1 MNNEQCSGLCALK
14 LSIDMRIPKGFSQE
28 LRNQADILRVI
39 GDYVS
44 LKKKGA
50 NYWACCPFHQ
60 EKTASFSV
68 NPAKQFYKCFG
79 CGKAGDVFNF
89 VMEIE
94 GSPFPEAVKTV
105 ADKCGIPIPQD
116 STGEGEF
123 EQRDRQRADLLQ
135 INQWATE
142 FFEKSLL
149 ETSEGK
155 RALNYLVQRG
165 INEEIRSAFRLGYSP
180 NSWDALSTFLH
191 TAGASRTQIERSGLV
206 KLKENGS
213 GYYDRFRSRLIFPI
227 SDAQGR
233 IVAFGG
239 RIIGEGEPKYLNS
252 PETVLYT
259 KGQHLFGLHHA
270 REAIRRK
277 GYAILVEGYLD
288 FLIPYQFGVKNLV
301 ASLGTALTENQVRLL
316 GRYARQIIV
325 NFDPDSAGVA
335 ATKRSLELFLAEGFK
350 VNVLTLPDNL
360 DPDEYIRRNGS
371 EGYVKLLKSSKPF
384 MEYIVETAISSND
397 QTKVSGKVE
406 TINAILPYLRLVKDP
421 IGRAENI
428 EQIAD
433 RLKIE
438 TRLIREE
445 FKKAADMRA
454 SAISERAL
462 QATIAV
468 KPAERKLLEIILNS
482 AAVRRQMINRLTEE
496 DYEGLRTAR
505 LFRLIIE
512 FERQGREATYPVLTE
527 ALNDEELARELLPK
541 LMTGEFGSEPSDSAD
556 RDGLERAE
564 READESLHSLRCAKL
579 AEKQAALQTEINQ
592 AQRSSDTVRLGELMM
607 LKFDL
612 AKKERALAQK
622 NDQEKGKAS

>member
-1 MNNEQCSGLCALK
+1 
-14 LSIDMRIPKGFSQE
+14 MRIPIGFSQE

-39 GDYVS
+39 GDYVT

-105 ADKCGIPIPQD
+105 AEKCGIPIPQTSGED
-116 STGEGEF
+116 SREF
-123 EQRDRQRADLLQ
+123 EQRDRLRSDLMQL
-135 INQWATE
+135 NQWATE
-142 FFEKSLL
+142 FFEKSLS
-149 ETSEGK
+149 ETSEGQ

-165 INEEIRSAFRLGYSP
+165 ISEDIRKSFRLGYSP
-180 NSWDALSTFLH
+180 NSWEALSNFLRSN
-191 TAGASRTQIERSGLV
+191 GASRTQIERSGLV
-206 KLKENGS
+206 SLKDNGA

-239 RIIGEGEPKYLNS
+239 RIIGNGEPKYLNS
-252 PETVLYT
+252 PETALYT
-259 KGQHLFGLHHA
+259 KGQHLFGLHHS
-270 REAIRRK
+270 RESIRRK

-288 FLIPYQFGVKNLV
+288 FLIPYQNGVKNLV

-316 GRYARQIIV
+316 GRYARQVIV

-335 ATKRSLELFLAEGFK
+335 ATKRSLELLLAEGFK
-350 VNVLTLPDNL
+350 VNVLSLPDNL

-371 EGYVKLLKSSKPF
+371 EGYIKLLKGSKPYLD
-384 MEYIVETAISSND
+384 YIVELAINDND
-397 QTKVSGKVE
+397 QTKASGKVE
-406 TINAILPYLRLVKDP
+406 TINAILPYLKLVKDP

-433 RLKIE
+433 RLKIDS
-438 TRLIREE
+438 RLIRDE
-445 FKKAADMRA
+445 FKKAAEIRA
-454 SAISERAL
+454 SAINERVL

-468 KPAERKLLEIILNS
+468 KPAEQKLLEIMLS
-482 AAVRRQMINRLTEE
+482 CAAVRRQMVNQIRED
-496 DYEGLRTAR
+496 DYEGLRTAQ
-505 LFRLIIE
+505 LFRLIFE
-512 FERQGREATYPVLTE
+512 FERQGREATYPILIE
-527 ALNDEELARELLPK
+527 ALDDEELARELLPK
-541 LMTGEFGSEPSDSAD
+541 LMIGDFDSDVSD
-556 RDGLERAE
+556 RDGRDWLERAE
-564 READESLHSLRCAKL
+564 REAEESVYSLRCARL
-579 AEKQAALQTEINQ
+579 AEKQAALQAEINQ
-592 AQRSSDTVRLGELMM
+592 VQRSNETADIARLGELMM
-607 LKFDL
+607 LKFNL
-612 AKKERALAQK
+612 AKQERALAK
-622 NDQEKGKAS
+622 RAGQEPENLGKRGK

>member
-1 MNNEQCSGLCALK
+1 
-14 LSIDMRIPKGFSQE
+14 MRIPRGFSQE

-79 CGKAGDVFNF
+79 CGKAGDVISF

-105 ADKCGIPIPQD
+105 ADKCGISIPQD
-116 STGEGEF
+116 STGEESREF
-123 EQRDRQRADLLQ
+123 EQLDRQRADLLQ
-135 INQWATE
+135 INQLATE
-142 FFEKSLL
+142 FFEKNLL

-155 RALNYLVQRG
+155 RALNYLAQRG
-165 INEEIRSAFRLGYSP
+165 IDEETRKMFRLGYSP

-191 TAGASRTQIERSGLV
+191 SSGATRTQIERSGLV
-206 KLKENGS
+206 KLKDNGS

-233 IVAFGG
+233 MIAFGG
-239 RIIGEGEPKYLNS
+239 RIIGDGEPKYLNS

-259 KGQHLFGLHHA
+259 KGKHLFGLHQA

-288 FLIPYQFGVKNLV
+288 FLIPFQYGVKNLV

-325 NFDPDSAGVA
+325 NFDPDSAGIA
-335 ATKRSLELFLAEGFK
+335 ATKRSLELLLAEGFK
-350 VNVLTLPDNL
+350 ANVLTLPDNL

-371 EGYVKLLKSSKPF
+371 KGYLNLLKDSKPF
-384 MEYIVETAISSND
+384 LEYIVETAINSND
-397 QTKVSGKVE
+397 QTKPSGKVE
-406 TINAILPYLRLVKDP
+406 TINAILPYLKLVKDQ
-421 IGRAENI
+421 IGRAEYF

-433 RLKIE
+433 RLKLD
-438 TRLIREE
+438 TKLIREE
-445 FKKAADMRA
+445 FKKAADTRA
-454 SAISERAL
+454 SAISERVL

-468 KPAERKLLEIILNS
+468 KPAERKLLEIMLS
-482 AAVRRQMINRLTEE
+482 CAEVRRQLINRIKEE
-496 DYEGLRTAR
+496 DYEGFRTAQ

-512 FERQGREATYPVLTE
+512 FEREGREATYPALTE
-527 ALNDEELARELLPK
+527 VIDDEELARELLPK
-541 LMTGEFGSEPSDSAD
+541 FMTTEFGNETS
-556 RDGLERAE
+556 GNGWLERAE
-564 READESLHSLRCAKL
+564 READESLYSLRCAKL
-579 AEKQAALQTEINQ
+579 AERQAALQTEINH
-592 AQRSSDTVRLGELMM
+592 AQRTNDSVRLGELMM
-607 LKFDL
+607 LKYEL
-612 AKKERALAQK
+612 AKKERAMAQRGDRV
-622 NDQEKGKAS
+622 NGNAD